1 MCSTRLRMIEIVDYF
16 TAGDGDTED
25 SLAQEPHET

>member
-1 MCSTRLRMIEIVDYF
+1 MEIERTETFVRFI
-16 TAGDGDTED
+16 AGDGDTED

>member
-1 MCSTRLRMIEIVDYF
+1 MEIEREKWLYF
-16 TAGDGDTED
+16 IARDGDTED